1 MAWSSFILFIVV
13 LYPIYYGITIFLD
26 SLKKPKFEE
35 DETETF
41 SLEDFSDEETA
52 KELALNDFEIPGE
65 EANSS
70 SGIEKKSPITEV
82 QAQSEKISFTTTEI
96 GFVER
101 IIDQSFPVDEF
112 RARAKSLA
120 NSIQF

>member
-13 LYPIYYGITIFLD
+13 LYPVYYGITIFLD

-35 DETETF
+35 EETETF
-41 SLEDFSDEETA
+41 SVEDFSDEETV
-52 KELALNDFEIPGE
+52 KELALNDFEKPEE
-65 EANSS
+65 EAFSS
-70 SGIEKKSPITEV
+70 SGIEKKSLVTEI
-82 QAQSEKISFTTTEI
+82 QAQSEKMNSTRTEI
-96 GFVER
+96 GFVDR